1 MLSSED
7 IKTLD
12 DRYVQKDDCNDKHTA
27 TAKEISSI
35 ATTLVGIGTKLNLLV
50 WIAAAVGGLSI
61 TTICGKI
68 LASIL
73 K

>member
-1 MLSSED
+1 MLSNDD

-12 DRYVQKDDCNDKHTA
+12 DRYVQKDDCNDRHTA

-35 ATTLVGIGTKLNLLV
+35 ATTLAEIGTKLNLLV
-50 WIAAAVGGLSI
+50 WIVGVLGSLSI

-68 LASIL
+68 LVSIL